1 MKIRSLALVL
11 FIAAGPIAGHAAD
24 TASPDKEGFIH
35 HWLVLAPFS
44 IEGSAGSEEIDK
56 KQFADEA
63 LPKAIAGEKQKIGD
77 KELEWKKLV
86 SKEFFI
92 DFKDLSGTS
101 TENVAGWAV
110 AYIVADEEMKGLSL
124 KMNSNDQGKVYLNG
138 KELAKFT
145 DTRSLDKEQEDT
157 AKDVTLKR
165 GVNVLVLKVINEI
178 NDWSGSVRFLDA
190 SGKPV
195 TNIRVQGTP

>member
-1 MKIRSLALVL
+1 MKLRSLALAL
-11 FIAAGPIAGHAAD
+11 FLAITSIAGRAAD
-24 TASPDKEGFIH
+24 TSSPDKEGYIRN
-35 HWLVLAPFS
+35 WVVLAPFS
-44 IEGSAGSEEIDK
+44 IEGSAASEEIDK

-63 LPKAIAGEKQKIGD
+63 LPKAIVGDKQRIGD

-86 SKEFFI
+86 AKDYFI

-110 AYIVADEEMKGLSL
+110 AYIVADQEMKGLTL

-145 DTRSLDKEQEDT
+145 ETRALEKEQED
-157 AKDVTLKR
+157 AVKDVTLKK

-195 TNIRVQGTP
+195 TNVRVQSTP